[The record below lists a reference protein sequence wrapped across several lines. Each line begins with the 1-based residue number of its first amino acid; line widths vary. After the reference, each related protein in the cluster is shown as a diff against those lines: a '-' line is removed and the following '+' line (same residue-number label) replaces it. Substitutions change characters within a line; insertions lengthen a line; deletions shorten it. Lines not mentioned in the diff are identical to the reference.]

1 MVTDR
6 SGNVEVIPNSVLN
19 KTALV
24 RLEAWEISRVDVPIK
39 VGCNAD
45 LEAVRTD
52 IITTVTA
59 ALGADLCDCMS
70 VPGETV
76 LTGSMVNNYVKLKLI
91 PAPEK
96 KRYSRDHVAYLVFV
110 CSLKRVF
117 SIAQVQQLIGLGR
130 EADVDLEQSYDEMC
144 RALEEAMAARF
155 PMAAPVPVAVHLADK
170 AGAPVSPE
178 VSDLLQAA
186 LSALADKVYVEQLI
200 ALDSQSARD
209 AKA

>member
-1 MVTDR
+1 MAGEEIGPELR
-6 SGNVEVIPNSVLN
+6 ASSSVDARRV
-19 KTALV
+19 ALFSRMASV
-24 RLEAWEISRVDVPIK
+24 HVSRYSELPRL
-39 VGCNAD
+39 D
-45 LEAVRTD
+45 LYLDQLLTLVQDE
-52 IITTVTA
+52 
-59 ALGADLCDCMS
+59 LSFMS

-76 LTGSMVNNYVKLKLI
+76 LTGSMVNNYVKLKLV

-130 EADVDLEQSYDEMC
+130 EADVDLERSYDEMC

-155 PMAAPVPVAVHLADK
+155 ST
-170 AGAPVSPE
+170 GAPAPGAVRLVDKTGEPVSSE

-200 ALDSQSARD
+200 TLGFRSTRD
-209 AKA
+209 DKV

>member
-1 MVTDR
+1 
-6 SGNVEVIPNSVLN
+6 
-19 KTALV
+19 
-24 RLEAWEISRVDVPIK
+24 
-39 VGCNAD
+39 
-45 LEAVRTD
+45 
-52 IITTVTA
+52 
-59 ALGADLCDCMS
+59 MS

-155 PMAAPVPVAVHLADK
+155 SMDAPVP
-170 AGAPVSPE
+170 APCI
-178 VSDLLQAA
+178 LRTRR
-186 LSALADKVYVEQLI
+186 
-200 ALDSQSARD
+200 ARPCRPRCPTCS
-209 AKA
+209 KRPCPRLRTRCT

>member
-1 MVTDR
+1 MAGEEVGPEPRDSSGIDARRVTLFLHMA
-6 SGNVEVIPNSVLN
+6 SVHVSRYSELPRLDLYLDQLL
-19 KTALV
+19 TLV
-24 RLEAWEISRVDVPIK
+24 QEELSF
-39 VGCNAD
+39 
-45 LEAVRTD
+45 
-52 IITTVTA
+52 
-59 ALGADLCDCMS
+59 MS

-155 PMAAPVPVAVHLADK
+155 STDAPVPVAVHLADK
-170 AGAPVSPE
+170 AGVPVSPE

-186 LSALADKVYVEQLI
+186 LSALADKVYVEQLVTLS
-200 ALDSQSARD
+200 AQSVQDARV
-209 AKA
+209 

>member
-1 MVTDR
+1 MA
-6 SGNVEVIPNSVLN
+6 GEEVGPEVLVSSDAA
-19 KTALV
+19 TGRAVLFSHMASIHVSRYSELPRLDLYLDQLLTLV
-24 RLEAWEISRVDVPIK
+24 QEELSF
-39 VGCNAD
+39 
-45 LEAVRTD
+45 
-52 IITTVTA
+52 
-59 ALGADLCDCMS
+59 MS

-155 PMAAPVPVAVHLADK
+155 SMAAPVPVAVHLADK

>member
-1 MVTDR
+1 MA
-6 SGNVEVIPNSVLN
+6 GEEVGPEVLVSSDAA
-19 KTALV
+19 TGRAVLFSHMASIHVSRYSELPRLDLYLDQLLTLV
-24 RLEAWEISRVDVPIK
+24 QEELSF
-39 VGCNAD
+39 
-45 LEAVRTD
+45 
-52 IITTVTA
+52 
-59 ALGADLCDCMS
+59 MS

-155 PMAAPVPVAVHLADK
+155 SMDAPVPGAVHLADK

-209 AKA
+209 AKV

>member
-1 MVTDR
+1 MA
-6 SGNVEVIPNSVLN
+6 GEEVGPEVLVSSDAA
-19 KTALV
+19 TGRAVLFSHMASIHVSRYSELPRLDLYLDQLLTLV
-24 RLEAWEISRVDVPIK
+24 QEELSF
-39 VGCNAD
+39 
-45 LEAVRTD
+45 
-52 IITTVTA
+52 
-59 ALGADLCDCMS
+59 MS
-70 VPGETV
+70 VPGETI

-130 EADVDLEQSYDEMC
+130 EANVDLEQSYDEMC

-155 PMAAPVPVAVHLADK
+155 STDAPVPGAVHLADK
-170 AGAPVSPE
+170 AGVPVSPE

-209 AKA
+209 AKV